1 MLKKICVIGSSG
13 YVGSHLVTYLHFKKI
28 RTISETVPRPK
39 SKKNIEDFY
48 ENYISKVIKKNSKI
62 DLFINCAGSISCKK
76 YEDFY
81 FNSNFDVI
89 FQKILKKKG
98 NKIKYIS
105 LNSTKV
111 FTNNLD
117 DYAVS
122 KRLLHKNFI
131 CSKYFKSIYIDL
143 IFDRNSQHFIKI
155 QKIIRNILFFPIP
168 IFFPGKIFYP
178 INCDKL
184 VKKIYEISTSNEKFN
199 KYLILGKK
207 KFYFYELILKVMNI
221 SKLNSKIFFI
231 KSSFIKRLPKFI
243 INFILKSK
251 FLQQFDDTNFLKK
264 NNFKDYKIVSINFSI

>member
-1 MLKKICVIGSSG
+1 MLKTICVIGSSG
-13 YVGSHLVTYLHFKKI
+13 FVGSHLVAYLHSKKI
-28 RTISETVPRPK
+28 ITKTENVSRPK
-39 SKKNIEDFY
+39 SKKNIENFY
-48 ENYISKVIKKNSKI
+48 RNYISKILKKNSKI

-89 FQKILKKKG
+89 FQKILQKKEK
-98 NKIKYIS
+98 KIKYIS

-143 IFDRNSQHFIKI
+143 IFDQNSQHFIKI
-155 QKIIRNILFFPIP
+155 QRIIKNILFFPIP

-178 INCDKL
+178 INCEKL
-184 VKKIYEISTSNEKFN
+184 VKKIYEISISNDKFN

-207 KFYFYELILKVMNI
+207 KFFFYELILKVMNA
-221 SKLNSKIFFI
+221 SKLNKKIFFI

-264 NNFKDYKIVSINFSI
+264 NDFKNYKIITIKFSV